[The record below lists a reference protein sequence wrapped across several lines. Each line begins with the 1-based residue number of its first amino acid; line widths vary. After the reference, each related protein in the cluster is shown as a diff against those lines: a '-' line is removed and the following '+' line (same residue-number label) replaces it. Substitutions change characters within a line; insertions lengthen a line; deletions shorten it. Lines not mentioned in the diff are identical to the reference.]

1 LKDDVYF
8 YDPAKGH
15 GLPHDPLNAIVAPRP
30 IGWISSRDPAGVLN
44 LAPYSFFNA
53 FNYRPPILGF
63 SCIGKKHTLTNV
75 ERTKEFVWN
84 LATRP
89 LAEAMSLSSAAVPES
104 VDEFEIARLTPI
116 PSRMVSVPRVGESPV
131 AMECR
136 MSQIVRLT
144 DVGGQAID
152 TWLVLGQVV
161 GVHIATR
168 LLKEGVF
175 DTAAAEPVLRAG
187 GIGTYFG
194 ISSDMRFEIA
204 RSPTG
209 ASSYATKGTGQ

>member
-1 LKDDVYF
+1 
-8 YDPAKGH
+8 
-15 GLPHDPLNAIVAPRP
+15 
-30 IGWISSRDPAGVLN
+30 VLN

-63 SCIGKKHTLTNV
+63 SCIGEKHTLRNV

-89 LAEAMSLSSAAVPES
+89 LVEAMSLSAASVPEL
-104 VDEFEIARLTPI
+104 VDEFELAHLTPV
-116 PSRMVSVPRVGESPV
+116 PSRVVGVPRVGESPV

-144 DVGGQAID
+144 DVGGRAVD

-168 LLKEGVF
+168 LLKDGVF

-187 GIGTYFG
+187 GTGTYFG
-194 ISSDMRFEIA
+194 VSPDMRFEIA
-204 RSPTG
+204 R
-209 ASSYATKGTGQ
+209 